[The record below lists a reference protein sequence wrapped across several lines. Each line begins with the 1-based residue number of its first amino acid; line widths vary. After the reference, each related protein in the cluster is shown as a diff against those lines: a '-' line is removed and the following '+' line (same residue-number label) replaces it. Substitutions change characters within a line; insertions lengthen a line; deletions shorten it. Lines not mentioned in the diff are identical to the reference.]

1 RRGPRVRGRVCGSP
15 PEDTVTGNGQSL
27 LGVGSRGSGAV
38 LSFAQASRASASG
51 TVLTAHPPRALPGG
65 GWGKEKRS
73 GEREAG
79 GREARRR
86 NWGPRWFVSSPPSL
100 TTTAP
105 SA

>member
-51 TVLTAHPPRALPGG
+51 TVLTAHPPRALPGEDG
-65 GWGKEKRS
+65 GRRRGVERGRRE
-73 GEREAG
+73 GERRGEETGGPAG
-79 GREARRR
+79 
-86 NWGPRWFVSSPPSL
+86 SSPRLSPQQE
-100 TTTAP
+100 
-105 SA
+105 